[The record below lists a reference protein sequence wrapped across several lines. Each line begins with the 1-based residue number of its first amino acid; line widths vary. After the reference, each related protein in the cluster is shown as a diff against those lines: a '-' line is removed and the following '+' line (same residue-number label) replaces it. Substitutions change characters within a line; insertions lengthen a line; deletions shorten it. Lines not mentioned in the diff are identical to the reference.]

1 MSFSATVVIPCFN
14 AWEYTEACLSS
25 LARCTPEPYDLV
37 LVDNGSTDGTSER
50 FQAVGSGTL
59 VRNAQNLGFS
69 IAANQ
74 GIELSTGD
82 VVVLLNNDTILTEG
96 WLRVL
101 LDALADDEDV
111 GVAVPVSNFVIDP
124 QTVPITYSAAPSEDL
139 EAFAADRAR
148 RHSGRGRDLT
158 RISGLCMAIRR
169 DLLVQIGGFDPQFR
183 LGNFEDD
190 DFALR
195 ARAAGWRLRLC
206 EDSFIHHF
214 GHRSFVQLDEDYD
227 ELLHENAAR
236 FCLKWGLPLDRD
248 PRGCEPPR
256 PFDPERDRVPLE
268 LPARAGAGVAEIP
281 RMGSQVS
288 AAPAD

>member
-1 MSFSATVVIPCFN
+1 MRPSATVVIPCFN

-25 LARCTPEPYDLV
+25 LARCTPEPYDVV
-37 LVDNGSTDGTSER
+37 LIDNGSTDGTSER

-59 VRNAQNLGFS
+59 VRNAENLGFS

-74 GIELSTGD
+74 GIELAAGD
-82 VVVLLNNDTILTEG
+82 VVVLLNNDTIVTEG
-96 WLRVL
+96 WLGAL
-101 LDALADDEDV
+101 LDALVADEDV

-124 QTVPITYSAAPSEDL
+124 QKVPVTYSAAPGEEL
-139 EAFAADRAR
+139 EAFAADRAHR
-148 RHSGRGRDLT
+148 LAGQGRDLT

-169 DLLVQIGGFDPQFR
+169 ELLAQIGGFDPRFR

-195 ARAAGWRLRLC
+195 ARSAGWRLRLR

-214 GHRSFVQLDEDYD
+214 GHRAFAQIEEDFD
-227 ELLHENAAR
+227 ALLHENAAR

-248 PRGCEPPR
+248 PRGCDPPR
-256 PFDPERDRVPLE
+256 PFDATRDRIGLE
-268 LPARAGAGVAEIP
+268 LLMRPGAGAA
-281 RMGSQVS
+281 
-288 AAPAD
+288 